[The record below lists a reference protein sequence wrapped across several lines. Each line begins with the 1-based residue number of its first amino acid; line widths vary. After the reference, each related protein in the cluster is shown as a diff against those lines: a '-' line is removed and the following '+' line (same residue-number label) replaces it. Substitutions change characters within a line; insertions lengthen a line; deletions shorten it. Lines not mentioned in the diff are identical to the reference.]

1 MDAATWARCSALLDE
16 ALDLPANARARW
28 LAALAAAEPALAAT
42 LEPLLKRAEQQNAQT
57 LGSAWLGSAIARQ
70 SDRQAGD
77 AIGPWRLIRP
87 LGVGGMGE
95 VWLATRDD
103 GLYEGEAALKFIKS
117 GLGSALADRFAR
129 ERRVLARLNHPG
141 IARLLDAG
149 LADDQPYLV
158 LEYVV
163 GQPLLEHARRRRANT
178 QERVRLLLA
187 AAHAV
192 QHAHTQLVAHRDLKP
207 SNLLVTREGEVK
219 LLDFGIASLLDAEGD
234 PHTLTSLTGP
244 AHTPGYAAPEQI
256 TGEPVGVAADV
267 FALGVL
273 LFELLAGERP
283 FAPGETR
290 RTVVEHAVLHGRPAS
305 LRAALTRKAEGRV
318 PDAPHALS
326 LAPVVERALQR
337 QPEHRYAGAA
347 ALADD
352 LQRWLEH
359 RPLTATALPWT
370 TRSRLWLRRNRIV
383 ATATALVLVSL
394 ACGLVA
400 ALYQRAEALR
410 QAERATQM
418 RDYLLDTLGAADP
431 DVSANSVASLDRV
444 LERAGLGVAER
455 FATDPASQALLLQRL
470 ASIHN
475 AYNQPEKAV
484 ALAEQSVQAHRTAYG
499 ADSVETA
506 WALREWSETLF
517 GSGRYR
523 ESVARAR
530 EAVAIGQAQRPV
542 AVTLV
547 LRALHMQNL
556 AQFRLG
562 ALRSVT
568 GTINQ
573 FEQLVFEHYSEDA
586 EYRAAV
592 SAMRGHVLQFQGRWA
607 EALTAYEL
615 ALKAYAPERE
625 RLWRNV
631 LLIEINQQRVQAR
644 LANSPAVT
652 GRLRALEQQSHDRLG
667 SGNRINHIA
676 RMALAESLAKAGA
689 LDEAL
694 QVRSALAE
702 EWQRISGPTHDGA
715 LRARAA
721 WLQNRM
727 QLGESSATLGES
739 LHTLRRDLDQLTEI
753 SVDVLHARSMLLWMA
768 ARTADTSLFSTQCAA
783 LKVALDALGAEA
795 DGLRELLWQQA
806 GSDAACDAAVPRAQ

>member
-16 ALDLPANARARW
+16 ALDLPANARAPW

-305 LRAALTRKAEGRV
+305 LRAALR
-318 PDAPHALS
+318 H
-326 LAPVVERALQR
+326 
-337 QPEHRYAGAA
+337 
-347 ALADD
+347 
-352 LQRWLEH
+352 
-359 RPLTATALPWT
+359 LTAECAFIGQTSAF
-370 TRSRLWLRRNRIV
+370 
-383 ATATALVLVSL
+383 A
-394 ACGLVA
+394 
-400 ALYQRAEALR
+400 AEAVGK
-410 QAERATQM
+410 
-418 RDYLLDTLGAADP
+418 DLLELP
-431 DVSANSVASLDRV
+431 
-444 LERAGLGVAER
+444 LGVVIR
-455 FATDPASQALLLQRL
+455 
-470 ASIHN
+470 
-475 AYNQPEKAV
+475 
-484 ALAEQSVQAHRTAYG
+484 
-499 ADSVETA
+499 
-506 WALREWSETLF
+506 
-517 GSGRYR
+517 
-523 ESVARAR
+523 
-530 EAVAIGQAQRPV
+530 
-542 AVTLV
+542 
-547 LRALHMQNL
+547 
-556 AQFRLG
+556 
-562 ALRSVT
+562 
-568 GTINQ
+568 
-573 FEQLVFEHYSEDA
+573 
-586 EYRAAV
+586 
-592 SAMRGHVLQFQGRWA
+592 QGR
-607 EALTAYEL
+607 
-615 ALKAYAPERE
+615 
-625 RLWRNV
+625 
-631 LLIEINQQRVQAR
+631 
-644 LANSPAVT
+644 
-652 GRLRALEQQSHDRLG
+652 D
-667 SGNRINHIA
+667 
-676 RMALAESLAKAGA
+676 
-689 LDEAL
+689 
-694 QVRSALAE
+694 
-702 EWQRISGPTHDGA
+702 
-715 LRARAA
+715 
-721 WLQNRM
+721 
-727 QLGESSATLGES
+727 
-739 LHTLRRDLDQLTEI
+739 
-753 SVDVLHARSMLLWMA
+753 
-768 ARTADTSLFSTQCAA
+768 
-783 LKVALDALGAEA
+783 
-795 DGLRELLWQQA
+795 
-806 GSDAACDAAVPRAQ
+806 